1 MTERTSMARLRDSAK
16 NILPLTLVLLGSAM
30 LRLIYLDY
38 SHFQGDE
45 LSALYPIGM
54 TFPDSLLEQLKGPI
68 QLLVTLVVRLITGEY
83 GEWQTRLP
91 FSLASLANVYIVY
104 LFVRDI
110 YGQRAALWAGAL
122 TGSCGLLVAFGRIVQ
137 YQAFVMLAV
146 SLTAL
151 FLQRWILKDEPR
163 YLYLGL
169 VSYAFGVLAHYD
181 SLTFLPALLFLLLL
195 GFRSREQWT
204 PSRLRH
210 VALASALALLL
221 AGLFYIPY
229 IFRPGFA
236 SVTDYLQGRVVGG
249 SKRATFIQ
257 TYQLLNLYLPPL
269 YEKIIGALIVVG
281 STTVLL
287 SKTRAFVLAVLA
299 WFGAPFVFYMFL
311 GGDPRSH
318 IYMYV
323 LPGMILAAIGIDVL
337 ISIPKSHF
345 FARATQATAWA
356 TIIAFAAITY
366 YMLVDHTIE
375 HPWER
380 KTVLGYE
387 LPNLVTSYIQGVF
400 GFPYRRGL
408 EQVGE
413 LFRSGEFVG
422 SFGSNER
429 YSTVEYYFE
438 ATRSSPP
445 VTYFDDPGS
454 SPPDYYFY
462 VYRPFSLRRGL
473 PVTVKDTYR
482 FVGTISEG
490 CRRTIDIYAAPWKEP

>member
-1 MTERTSMARLRDSAK
+1 M
-16 NILPLTLVLLGSAM
+16 
-30 LRLIYLDY
+30 
-38 SHFQGDE
+38 
-45 LSALYPIGM
+45 
-54 TFPDSLLEQLKGPI
+54 
-68 QLLVTLVVRLITGEY
+68 QLLVTLIVRIITGEY

-91 FSLASLANVYIVY
+91 FSLASLVNVYIVY

-110 YGQRAALWAGAL
+110 YGKRAALWAGAL

-163 YLYLGL
+163 YLYFGL

-181 SLTFLPALLFLLLL
+181 SITFLPALLLLLLL
-195 GFRSREQWT
+195 GFRSREHWT
-204 PSRLRH
+204 SSHLQH
-210 VALASALALLL
+210 LSLASALALFI
-221 AGLFYIPY
+221 AGSFYVPF

-236 SVTDYLQGRVVGG
+236 SVSEYLQGRVVGE
-249 SKRATFIQ
+249 SRRATFIR
-257 TYQLLNLYLPPL
+257 TYQLLDLYLPPL

-281 STTVLL
+281 SATVLR
-287 SKTRAFVLAVLA
+287 SKTRAFVLVVLT

-323 LPGMILAAIGIDVL
+323 LPGMILAAIGIDA
-337 ISIPKSHF
+337 IASIPKSRFVTH
-345 FARATQATAWA
+345 ATQAIAWT

-366 YMLVDHTIE
+366 YMLVDHTLE
-375 HPWER
+375 HPWEK
-380 KTVLGYE
+380 KTILGYE
-387 LPNLVTSYIQGVF
+387 LPNLATSHVQGVF

-413 LFRSGEFVG
+413 LFESGSMIGNV
-422 SFGSNER
+422 GSNER
-429 YSTVEYYFE
+429 YSTVEFYFK

-454 SPPDYYFY
+454 TPPDYYFY
-462 VYRPFSLRRGL
+462 VYRPFSLRREL
-473 PVTVKDTYR
+473 PETVKDTYK
-482 FVGTISEG
+482 FFGTISEG
-490 CRRTIDIYAAPWKEP
+490 GRRTIDIYAAPWKEP

>member
-1 MTERTSMARLRDSAK
+1 MAERTSMARLRDSAK

-45 LSALYPIGM
+45 VSALYPIGM
-54 TFPDSLLEQLKGPI
+54 TFPDSLIEQLKGPI
-68 QLLVTLVVRLITGEY
+68 QWLVTLVVRLITGEY

-91 FSLASLANVYIVY
+91 FSLASLVNVYIVY

-181 SLTFLPALLFLLLL
+181 SLTFLPALLLLLVL

-204 PSRLRH
+204 PTRLRH
-210 VALASALALLL
+210 FSLASALALFL
-221 AGLFYIPY
+221 AGLFYVPF

-236 SVTDYLQGRVVGG
+236 SVTDYLQGRVVGE
-249 SKRATFIQ
+249 SIRATFIR
-257 TYQLLNLYLPPL
+257 TYQLLDLYLPPL

-281 STTVLL
+281 STTVLCR
-287 SKTRAFVLAVLA
+287 KTQAFVLAVLT

-311 GGDPRSH
+311 GGEPRSH

-323 LPGMILAAIGIDVL
+323 LPGMILAAIGIDALV
-337 ISIPKSHF
+337 SIPKSRF
-345 FARATQATAWA
+345 VARAAQAITWA

-366 YMLVDHTIE
+366 YMMVDHTIE

-413 LFRSGEFVG
+413 LFRSGELAG
-422 SFGSNER
+422 SFDSNER
-429 YSTVEYYFE
+429 YKTVEFYFE

-473 PVTVKDTYR
+473 PETVKDTYQ
-482 FVGTISEG
+482 FIGTISEG
-490 CRRTIDIYAAPWKEP
+490 DRRTIDIYTAPWKEP